1 MSLQRRNYDLEVLLQ
16 EKEHLLQDVVSKFK
30 KERAH
35 LKSRIIKL
43 ETRLNKSTYDDT
55 LDIKPAQTAKS
66 IMVDPLFKQEVAKSV
81 HQDFSKEF

>member
-30 KERAH
+30 KERAY

-55 LDIKPAQTAKS
+55 LDIKPAPTAKS
-66 IMVDPLFKQEVAKSV
+66 IMVDPMF
-81 HQDFSKEF
+81 